1 MKHDAPFK
9 IYDAAAGSGKTF
21 TLVKE
26 YLKRILSSKNES
38 YYKHLLAITFTNKAV
53 AEMKQRIISNLVF
66 FSKHEFLENPY
77 EMGKSIATDLN
88 LTLQEINSQS
98 KKIVK
103 HLLHHYSY
111 FSVET
116 IDHFNHRIIR
126 TFARDLKL
134 SGNFD
139 VDLDVQKLI
148 NEAVDQLI
156 SKAGDDPKI
165 TKVLLDYAIA
175 KTNDDRSWDIS
186 KDISKISQLLYK
198 ETEKQAILKLK
209 KKSIDDFLE
218 LNKYLKKEK
227 VSITKNIK
235 ALANESLQLIE
246 EAGLQ
251 YNDFTRSSLPNYFK
265 KLQNEDFKI
274 DYKAK
279 WQATLGEQALYP
291 GRVDDSVASIIDEL
305 EPRFITNFKKTKSL
319 VHQLMLYSSML
330 KNSVPLSVIN
340 LVSKEIEVI
349 KEEKNILPISEFNS
363 LIYQEIKNQPAPFI
377 YERLGEQY
385 RHFFIDEF
393 QDTSFLQWQNLVP
406 LIDNA
411 LAQEYEDSTQGS
423 LLLVG
428 DAKQSIYRWRGG
440 LPEQFIDLCLEN
452 NPFLTEKVEV
462 QTLPKN
468 YRSCK
473 EIIEFNNQ
481 FFTFISRFLNNAGY
495 RELYKNGN
503 DQITNIKENGF
514 VKIEFINSEKK
525 EERHNLYAEKVH
537 QTIDQLL
544 EKGYLYNDIC
554 ILTRK
559 KSEGIELGT
568 YLLENEIPIVS
579 NETLLLNHS
588 RVVNFLIDAITLSL
602 NFNNEEVKITFLD
615 FLHDHF
621 SIPLEK
627 HTFFETMLSISEINF
642 TAQLEQFGIHFNLD
656 TLRADS
662 LYHNCEYCIRQLK
675 LEEIADGYL
684 FGFLD
689 YVFEFEQGYQAN
701 KSLFLEEW
709 DTKKESEG
717 IASNST
723 NAIQLMTIHK
733 AKGLE
738 FSIVIFPYADVD
750 LYYEIEA
757 KAWFPLNKEEF
768 GFEEILINFNK
779 EVEYYGEKGA
789 EIYQE
794 RRNTLELDNFNL
806 LYVTL
811 TRAVD
816 QLYVFSEQ
824 PKPIKEEAPTTYNQL
839 FVAYLE
845 HVGVWNEDQ
854 AIYEFGK
861 MSDKIQKEITI
872 VSSQQESRLISTLPE
887 THQINIVT
895 KEASLWGSD
904 AELAINIGSLLHE
917 TMELIHYEHDVS
929 FALETISRKESLT
942 TSELNVLKENV
953 LAIINHP
960 ELNHFYKTL
969 DRIENERD
977 IFSNGEIVRPDR
989 LNINANNE
997 VTILDYK
1004 TGAVNTKNNKQ
1015 INHYA
1020 KALNEMGY
1028 RVSEKIIIY
1037 ISNQQIVINKV

>member
-1 MKHDAPFK
+1 MKHNAPFK

-26 YLKRILSSKNES
+26 YLKHILSSKNES
-38 YYKHLLAITFTNKAV
+38 YYRHLLAITFTNKAV

-66 FSKHEFLENPY
+66 FSKDDFVENPSD
-77 EMGKSIATDLN
+77 MGKNIAEELD
-88 LTLQEINSQS
+88 LTLAQINNQS
-98 KKIVK
+98 RKVVK
-103 HLLHHYSY
+103 HILHHYSY

-148 NEAVDQLI
+148 SEAVDQLI

-165 TKVLLDYAIA
+165 TKVLLDFAID
-175 KTNDDRSWDIS
+175 KTNEDRSWDIS
-186 KDISKISQLLYK
+186 KDITKISQLLYK
-198 ETEKQAILKLK
+198 ETEEQSVLKLK
-209 KKSIDDFLE
+209 KKSIDDFLA
-218 LNKYLKKEK
+218 LNSFLKKEK
-227 VSITKNIK
+227 NSITKNIK
-235 ALANESLQLIE
+235 ELASETLQLIE
-246 EAGLQ
+246 ESGLQ
-251 YNDFTRSSLPNYFK
+251 FNDFTRSSLPNYFK

-274 DYKAK
+274 DFKAK

-291 GRVDDSVASIIDEL
+291 GRVDDAIASIIDEL
-305 EPRFITNFKKTKSL
+305 SPTFISNFKKTKSQ
-319 VHQLMLYSSML
+319 VHQLMLYASML
-330 KNSVPLSVIN
+330 KNSIPLSVIN

-349 KEEKNILPISEFNS
+349 KEDKNILPISEFNS

-393 QDTSFLQWQNLVP
+393 QDTSYLQWQNLVP

-411 LAQEYEDSTQGS
+411 LSQEYENNTQGS

-440 LPEQFIDLCLEN
+440 LPEQFIDLCANN

-462 QTLPKN
+462 ETLPKN

-481 FFTFISRFLNNAGY
+481 FFTFISRFLGDPVYN
-495 RELYKNGN
+495 ELYKNGN
-503 DQITNIKENGF
+503 NQITNSKEGGYVN
-514 VKIEFINSEKK
+514 IEFIDAENK
-525 EERHNLYAEKVH
+525 EERHLIYAEKVH
-537 QTIDQLL
+537 QTIDKLT
-544 EKGYLYNDIC
+544 EMGYLYDDIC

-568 YLLENEIPIVS
+568 YLLEHEIPIIS

-588 RVVNFLIDAITLSL
+588 RVVNFLINAITISL
-602 NFNNEEVKITFLD
+602 NFNHEEVKIQFLD
-615 FLHDHF
+615 FLYDHF
-621 SIPLEK
+621 SISEER
-627 HTFFETMLSISEINF
+627 HTFFETLLTTSEIEFSN
-642 TAQLEQFGIHFNLD
+642 QLASYGIIFNLES
-656 TLRADS
+656 LRAES
-662 LYHNCEYCIRQLK
+662 LYQNCEYCIRQLK
-675 LEEIADGYL
+675 LEEIADAYL

-689 YVFEFEQGYQAN
+689 YVYEFEQGYQVN
-701 KSLFLEEW
+701 KNTFIEEW
-709 DTKKESEG
+709 KTKKESEG

-723 NAIQLMTIHK
+723 NAIKLMTIHK

-738 FSIVIFPYADVD
+738 FPIVIFPYADVD
-750 LYYEIEA
+750 LYYEKEA
-757 KAWFPLNKEEF
+757 KTWFPLNEEEI
-768 GFEEILINFNK
+768 GFEETLINFNK
-779 EVEYYGEKGA
+779 EVENFGETGA
-789 EIYQE
+789 EIYRK

-816 QLYVFSEQ
+816 QLYVFSEK
-824 PKPIKEEAPTTYNQL
+824 PKPRKEDAPTNFNQL

-845 HVGVWNEDQ
+845 HAGLWSDNQVN
-854 AIYEFGK
+854 YELGNTRN
-861 MSDKIQKEITI
+861 KIQKEIEEEFI
-872 VSSQQESRLISTLPE
+872 QKQASIISTLPE

-895 KEASLWGSD
+895 KDASLWESD
-904 AELAINIGSLLHE
+904 AEIAINIGSLLHD
-917 TMELIHYEHDVS
+917 TMELIQYDHEVE
-929 FALETISRKESLT
+929 FAIETIHRKKALT
-942 TSELNVLKENV
+942 NSELNLLNENV
-953 LAIINHP
+953 ASIINHP
-960 ELNHFYKTL
+960 ELQQYYKTT

-977 IFSNGEIVRPDR
+977 IFSNGEIIRPDR
-989 LNINANNE
+989 LNIHSNNE
-997 VTILDYK
+997 VTIIDYK
-1004 TGAVNTKNNKQ
+1004 TGAENTKNEKQ
-1015 INHYA
+1015 INRYA
-1020 KALNEMGY
+1020 SALNEMGY
-1028 RVSEKIIIY
+1028 KVSEKIIIY
-1037 ISNQQIVINKV
+1037 ISNQEILINKV